1 MRKFIVVLALL
12 WTASAA
18 AQSTGSQALTVGIAP
33 SIDNSLLIVAVKGG
47 FLAKEGVNAELQ
59 LFDSS
64 PAALQGVI
72 AGRADITN
80 NTEPPQ
86 LAARARGGKIV
97 QVMTGY
103 LTGKQNAL
111 VVNRDAISK
120 PEDLVGKSV
129 GVQRGSGAHYHLVWF
144 FQRNKI
150 PADKVSVKYMD
161 APDQI
166 AALARNDIQ
175 AFFSWE
181 PYASKAGETVP
192 KARIYS
198 RNADDGLF
206 FSGNVVM
213 REDIVKNRR
222 DLAEKTVKGLIA
234 AADWMMANPAEAAK
248 VVNEVVKGPSVDVVR
263 QQIQNL
269 SWPGDFR
276 RTIREQEVGIA
287 EWGIGVGLFPAKDAT
302 KLVDE
307 LIDPSIIKAVAPSR
321 TDF

>member
-1 MRKFIVVLALL
+1 MRKSLLALAMF
-12 WTASAA
+12 WAASAA
-18 AQSTGSQALTVGIAP
+18 AQPAGAPALTVGVAP
-33 SIDNSLLIVAVKGG
+33 SIDNTLMIVAVRRG
-47 FLAKEGVNAELQ
+47 FLAKEGLNAQLQ

-64 PAALQGVI
+64 PGALQGVV
-72 AGRADITN
+72 AGRADVTN
-80 NTEPPQ
+80 NTEPPH

-111 VVNRDAISK
+111 VVNSDSISK
-120 PEDLVGKSV
+120 PADFVGKAV
-129 GVQRGSGAHYHLVWF
+129 GVQRGSGAHYHLAWF
-144 FQRNKI
+144 FQRNKV
-150 PADKVSVKYMD
+150 PADKVSVKFMD
-161 APDQI
+161 VPDQI

-181 PYASKAGETVP
+181 PYVSKAGETVP

-198 RNADDGLF
+198 RNADDGLV

-213 REDIVKNRR
+213 REEIVKTRR
-222 DLAEKTVKGLIA
+222 DVAEKTVRGLIA
-234 AADWMMANPAEAAK
+234 AADWIMANPLEAAK
-248 VVNEVVKGPSVDVVR
+248 VANEVIKGPSAEVVS

-276 RTIREQEVGIA
+276 KKIHEQEVGIA
-287 EWGIGVGLFPAKDAT
+287 EWGIGMGLFPATDAR